1 MCLLISSGIDSNL
14 LLNSLDDKKL
24 KLFNISFTN
33 SKYDETKKL
42 KKLLTKLQKQ
52 NLEILEFKNS
62 DFKFSI
68 DKAINSFDSPI
79 CDSVIF
85 PMSTLFETIGK
96 KYKVTISGEG
106 ADEIVGGY
114 YFLKFVNYFH
124 VLKKFHL
131 IKFVKIIINFFPTKI
146 LNFLV
151 NYQGKFGPIL
161 KILLLNFLNRERFNL
176 YDFNDFIS
184 VFSDTD
190 LKKILKNENK
200 DSFVLAQEK
209 NLEFNTLNIIND
221 LKNNWLPN
229 YNCYKIDQLSM
240 NSSLEARVP
249 FLDNL
254 FLSVLNFM
262 KKNIKNYSGKKILT
276 NILRKNFNKK
286 IKKKTAFQNY
296 LSIERKKE
304 VLFYADN
311 NIKKDFKIFEL
322 INYEQYLIIKNRF
335 KETNELINEK
345 QFFSIFILALWFEK
359 NI

>member
-1 MCLLISSGIDSNL
+1 M
-14 LLNSLDDKKL
+14 
-24 KLFNISFTN
+24 
-33 SKYDETKKL
+33 
-42 KKLLTKLQKQ
+42 
-52 NLEILEFKNS
+52 
-62 DFKFSI
+62 
-68 DKAINSFDSPI
+68 
-79 CDSVIF
+79 V
-85 PMSTLFETIGK
+85 
-96 KYKVTISGEG
+96 
-106 ADEIVGGY
+106 
-114 YFLKFVNYFH
+114 
-124 VLKKFHL
+124 
-131 IKFVKIIINFFPTKI
+131 
-146 LNFLV
+146 
-151 NYQGKFGPIL
+151 
-161 KILLLNFLNRERFNL
+161 
-176 YDFNDFIS
+176 
-184 VFSDTD
+184 
-190 LKKILKNENK
+190 
-200 DSFVLAQEK
+200 
-209 NLEFNTLNIIND
+209 
-221 LKNNWLPN
+221 PN

>member
-1 MCLLISSGIDSNL
+1 
-14 LLNSLDDKKL
+14 
-24 KLFNISFTN
+24 
-33 SKYDETKKL
+33 
-42 KKLLTKLQKQ
+42 
-52 NLEILEFKNS
+52 
-62 DFKFSI
+62 
-68 DKAINSFDSPI
+68 
-79 CDSVIF
+79 
-85 PMSTLFETIGK
+85 
-96 KYKVTISGEG
+96 
-106 ADEIVGGY
+106 
-114 YFLKFVNYFH
+114 
-124 VLKKFHL
+124 
-131 IKFVKIIINFFPTKI
+131 
-146 LNFLV
+146 
-151 NYQGKFGPIL
+151 
-161 KILLLNFLNRERFNL
+161 
-176 YDFNDFIS
+176 
-184 VFSDTD
+184 
-190 LKKILKNENK
+190 
-200 DSFVLAQEK
+200 
-209 NLEFNTLNIIND
+209 
-221 LKNNWLPN
+221 
-229 YNCYKIDQLSM
+229 M

>member
-1 MCLLISSGIDSNL
+1 
-14 LLNSLDDKKL
+14 
-24 KLFNISFTN
+24 
-33 SKYDETKKL
+33 
-42 KKLLTKLQKQ
+42 
-52 NLEILEFKNS
+52 
-62 DFKFSI
+62 
-68 DKAINSFDSPI
+68 
-79 CDSVIF
+79 
-85 PMSTLFETIGK
+85 
-96 KYKVTISGEG
+96 
-106 ADEIVGGY
+106 
-114 YFLKFVNYFH
+114 
-124 VLKKFHL
+124 
-131 IKFVKIIINFFPTKI
+131 
-146 LNFLV
+146 
-151 NYQGKFGPIL
+151 
-161 KILLLNFLNRERFNL
+161 
-176 YDFNDFIS
+176 
-184 VFSDTD
+184 
-190 LKKILKNENK
+190 
-200 DSFVLAQEK
+200 
-209 NLEFNTLNIIND
+209 
-221 LKNNWLPN
+221 
-229 YNCYKIDQLSM
+229 M

-359 NI
+359 KIFNEKY